1 MKIRFYSV
9 FLVVAVIARC
19 RCRAPL
25 ILIALIYIRLLKV
38 RTRLTVWHF
47 VLQAHRE
54 GGQTSLEQVM
64 DGMSPLARGR
74 RPVALVILDGVV
86 DTRPHARRMSYKP
99 GDGADNVVQ
108 LTRQKPSAWS
118 IEIEAAP
125 VRRCQ
130 VETCRLGRTAD
141 PTLDTN

>member
-64 DGMSPLARGR
+64 DGAPPLARGYPR
-74 RPVALVILDGVV
+74 RARYLGRRRRQRRSSHTAETVGLVARDRG
-86 DTRPHARRMSYKP
+86 M
-99 GDGADNVVQ
+99 
-108 LTRQKPSAWS
+108 
-118 IEIEAAP
+118 P
-125 VRRCQ
+125 VRRC
-130 VETCRLGRTAD
+130 L
-141 PTLDTN
+141 